1 MTTEE
6 WPTEWLRAVLGL
18 AVLGVLDDAPAH
30 GYAVAQRLAERG
42 LGDVRGGTLY
52 PLLGRLQDA
61 GWVEGEWEPGSAGPG
76 RKVFRL
82 TPAGRR
88 HLAEQ
93 GERWAAFCRT
103 TGVVLSPSTASERT
117 PR

>member
-1 MTTEE
+1 MATEE

-18 AVLGVLDDAPAH
+18 AVLGVLDGAPAH

-42 LGDVRGGTLY
+42 LGEVRGGTLY

-61 GWVEGEWEPGSAGPG
+61 GWVEGEWEPGTAGPG
-76 RKVFRL
+76 RKVFRV
-82 TPAGRR
+82 TPAGHL

-93 GERWAAFCRT
+93 GERWAAFGRT
-103 TGVVLSPSTASERT
+103 TGPVLSPSTASERT